1 MEPHPAEEG
10 SAPPSLSWD
19 IVRGSLLLRQQALH
33 PHSSAAAAAQ
43 ADKRSVS
50 FA

>member
-19 IVRGSLLLRQQALH
+19 KVGGSLLRQQALR